1 MEIVFITTLLQTAI
15 VVLILAIILVLTQLF
30 MGKYSFRKWMHKRP
44 VKQTLEARA
53 IVLSIEQTG
62 LYLDHKPQ
70 VKMQMQVLPEQ
81 GRNFVAEIKEILSF
95 LDLDAI
101 KAGSL
106 VIVKYNPANIKE
118 VSLVKAA

>member
-1 MEIVFITTLLQTAI
+1 
-15 VVLILAIILVLTQLF
+15 
-30 MGKYSFRKWMHKRP
+30 MHKRP